1 MNGLPE
7 SHPTAKELKKIQDS
21 NDLGATDWDEVFPA
35 GQYGFGRAGFV
46 QFDNFNDAK
55 NEALLYH
62 DVEYIVEYKGK
73 YSLRYRKVVKNYYL
87 SA

>member
-1 MNGLPE
+1 M
-7 SHPTAKELKKIQDS
+7 
-21 NDLGATDWDEVFPA
+21 GATDWDEVFPA